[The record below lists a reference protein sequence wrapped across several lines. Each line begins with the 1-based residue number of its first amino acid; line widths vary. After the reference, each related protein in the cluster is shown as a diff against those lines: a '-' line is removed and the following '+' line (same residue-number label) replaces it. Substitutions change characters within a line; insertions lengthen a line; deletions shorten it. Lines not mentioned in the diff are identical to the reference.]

1 LGVLISGGY
10 CSYMSDHRRLM
21 DYLLRSNEGPYDA
34 NVRPVRQQNT
44 TMDIELEL
52 HLNAVVDVDD
62 ERGMMKSSGWV
73 GFSWMDEYARWN
85 PAEFGGIKEIRVP
98 ASMFWVPD
106 VYLFN
111 DANGDFQSGILKND
125 VRVWK
130 SSDGSAHWYTPTL
143 FNSLCDMTTQNIVN
157 VTCPL
162 VFGSWMYHEGYI
174 NLESAASADLS
185 NFNGNSDW
193 ELLEAPAFRHSKVYE
208 CCPEPYVDITWDISL
223 TRRRHDIDD
232 EDD

>member
-1 LGVLISGGY
+1 
-10 CSYMSDHRRLM
+10 
-21 DYLLRSNEGPYDA
+21 
-34 NVRPVRQQNT
+34 
-44 TMDIELEL
+44 MDIELEL
-52 HLNAVVDVDD
+52 HLNAGVDVDD
-62 ERGMMKSSGWV
+62 EKGMMKSSGWV
-73 GFSWMDEYARWN
+73 GFGWMDEYARWN

-111 DANGDFQSGILKND
+111 DAKGDFQSGILKND

-174 NLESAASADLS
+174 KLES
-185 NFNGNSDW
+185 
-193 ELLEAPAFRHSKVYE
+193 PAFRHSKVYE

-223 TRRRHDIDD
+223 TRRRHDID
-232 EDD
+232 EDKQEGKRGMIAKEMEEEDVILCMTSKTMHS

>member
-1 LGVLISGGY
+1 
-10 CSYMSDHRRLM
+10 
-21 DYLLRSNEGPYDA
+21 
-34 NVRPVRQQNT
+34 
-44 TMDIELEL
+44 MDIELEL

-62 ERGMMKSSGWV
+62 EKGMMKSSGWV

-111 DANGDFQSGILKND
+111 DAKGDFQSGILRND

-143 FNSLCDMTTQNIVN
+143 FNSLCDMTTQNI
-157 VTCPL
+157 
-162 VFGSWMYHEGYI
+162 ER
-174 NLESAASADLS
+174 DLS
-185 NFNGNSDW
+185 PGLW
-193 ELLEAPAFRHSKVYE
+193 LLDVPRGLHQPGI
-208 CCPEPYVDITWDISL
+208 CCQC
-223 TRRRHDIDD
+223 
-232 EDD
+232 